1 MKSIERLRLVC
12 LLRAISACL
21 LPFVLLLETAEAQQA
36 AVRKIQT
43 KIPAADGINLT
54 TEIYLPEKEDKYPAI
69 IIRTP
74 YNSAG
79 QKSVGEAFA
88 NAGYAVVVQDV
99 RGTNGSEGVFAP
111 FRYEKS
117 DGVATLE
124 WVCKQP
130 WNDSKAGFWGASYPA
145 YAGLQM
151 ASAGNNSC
159 LAAGINVSGWTDIKS
174 FISEGGAFRLGD
186 HVPWFVFQATG
197 KAASSEQINKIF
209 TTTPL
214 EKTFGDRVDKTL
226 LETQNDDFAYEK
238 VNIPILHI
246 TGWFDYIYRD
256 TLRTY
261 ENIRR
266 HSPKADLQKL
276 LIGHWAHNEIYQK
289 TTKAGD
295 EDFGAEAAMGRV
307 KLLALSIRWFDYHLK
322 GIDNGTRSEPAVKY
336 FVMGEN
342 RWRESDRWTPANVRY
357 EKWYLNR
364 GENKE
369 GSGYLSRQ
377 VLNESKS
384 SSFTFDPN
392 NPVPTAGGANSPFLP
407 WLIGV
412 KNQQFTE
419 KREDVLIFDSA
430 PLEKPLILAGPI
442 RAVIYASTEGKDT
455 DFTAKLVEVRADGY
469 ARIIE
474 SGIRRGRFLE
484 SKGVSYLLVPERV
497 YKFEIEMG
505 ATAIKLLKGSR
516 LRVEVSSSNF
526 PKYDRNPNTGEN
538 PLKATVFKSVRQTVL
553 HSRKYPSQVILPFL
567 KEDFIK

>member
-1 MKSIERLRLVC
+1 
-12 LLRAISACL
+12 
-21 LPFVLLLETAEAQQA
+21 
-36 AVRKIQT
+36 
-43 KIPAADGINLT
+43 
-54 TEIYLPEKEDKYPAI
+54 
-69 IIRTP
+69 
-74 YNSAG
+74 
-79 QKSVGEAFA
+79 
-88 NAGYAVVVQDV
+88 
-99 RGTNGSEGVFAP
+99 
-111 FRYEKS
+111 
-117 DGVATLE
+117 
-124 WVCKQP
+124 
-130 WNDSKAGFWGASYPA
+130 
-145 YAGLQM
+145 M
-151 ASAGNNSC
+151 ASAENNSC
-159 LAAGINVSGWTDIKS
+159 LAAGINISGWTDIKS

-197 KAASSEQINKIF
+197 KAANSEQINKIF

-214 EKTFGDRVDKTL
+214 EKTFGDRVDRNL
-226 LETQNDDFAYEK
+226 LETQSDDFAYEK
-238 VNIPILHI
+238 VKIPILHV

-261 ENIRR
+261 ENLRL

-276 LIGHWAHNEIYQK
+276 LIGHWAHNEIYQT

-295 EDFGAEAAMGRV
+295 EDFGAEAAMGRE

-322 GIDNGTRSEPAVKY
+322 GINNGTRSESAVKY
-336 FVMGEN
+336 LVMGEN

-364 GENKE
+364 SENLKS
-369 GSGYLSRQ
+369 SGFLSRKI
-377 VLNESKS
+377 LNESKS

-392 NPVPTAGGANSPFLP
+392 NPVPTTGGANSPFLP

-419 KREDVLIFDSA
+419 KREDVLIFDST
-430 PLEKPLILAGPI
+430 PLEKPLILVGPI

-474 SGIRRGRFLE
+474 SGIKRGRFLE
-484 SKGVSYLLVPERV
+484 FKGVSYTLVPERA

-505 ATAIKLLKGSR
+505 ATAIKLQKGSR
-516 LRVEVSSSNF
+516 LRLEVSSSNF

-538 PLKATVFKSVRQTVL
+538 PIKATVFQSVRQTIF
-553 HSRKYPSQVILPFL
+553 HSTRYPSQVILPVI